1 MRFMNVTL
9 LAMGLTLSAQGAMAA
24 TNAVYILDG
33 SNSMWG
39 QIDGVAKIATAKSVI
54 SDLLKNSP
62 PDLNVG
68 LVAYGHR
75 SEGKCDDIE
84 ILKALGPKDADT
96 SVKLV
101 NAIKP
106 KGKTPIGGSLKV
118 AGAMFSE
125 TDANNNII
133 LVSDGVETCDVDPCA
148 ISADLAAKG
157 IHTKVHVVGFDIGET
172 ERKELQ
178 CIADK
183 GNGKYY
189 GAKNADELKLAFAAV
204 ESELVKPVAEEP
216 APPPPAAA
224 EPKWEEVY
232 RDDFDGTE
240 LSKDWTVSN
249 PNPDAYIIEDGQLLV
264 IANVPA
270 LLSSAEAQNLMSLNI
285 PLPEGDFEVEVTYS
299 AEFNTGAEIVSIA
312 LMDDPQNFIAASGFA
327 LNQYPDC
334 SDRVMVSKSSGGTI
348 SQSVERASWLNGC
361 GTDIT
366 LLMKDKAQPVSLKLI
381 REGRSFRAGYRYAD
395 LMLEDKTPGYV
406 LTNTVNTLRTP
417 KTLYLLASQ
426 NTKVEGETLFRIDSI
441 VVRKLLSAGGE

>member
-1 MRFMNVTL
+1 MKFLNVTL
-9 LAMGLTLSAQGAMAA
+9 LALGLTLPVQSAMAG

-39 QIDGVAKIATAKSVI
+39 QIDGVAKIATAKSVM

-84 ILKALGPKDADT
+84 VLKALGPKDADA

-118 AGAMFSE
+118 AAAMFSE
-125 TDANNNII
+125 TDAYNNII
-133 LVSDGVETCDVDPCA
+133 LVSDGVETCDVDPCV

-157 IHTKVHVVGFDIGET
+157 IHTKVHVVGFDIGEV

-178 CIADK
+178 CIASK

-204 ESELVKPVAEEP
+204 ESELVTPVAEEP
-216 APPPPAAA
+216 APPPAK
-224 EPKWEEVY
+224 PKWEEVY
-232 RDDFDGTE
+232 RDDFDGSE
-240 LSKDWTVSN
+240 LSADWTVSN
-249 PNPDAYIIEDGQLLV
+249 PNPDGYIIEDGQLLV
-264 IANVPA
+264 IANVQA
-270 LLSSAEAQNLMSLNI
+270 LLSSGEAQNLMSLNI

-312 LMDDPQNFIAASGFA
+312 LLDDPQNFIAASGA
-327 LNQYPDC
+327 VLNQYPDC
-334 SDRVMVSKSSGGTI
+334 SDRVMVSKNSGGTI
-348 SQSVERASWLNGC
+348 SQSIERASWLNGC

-366 LLMKDKAQPVSLKLI
+366 RLMKDKAQPVSLKLI
-381 REGRSFRAGYRYAD
+381 REGRSFRAAYRYAD
-395 LMLEDKTPGYV
+395 LVLEDKTPGYV
-406 LTNTVNTLRTP
+406 LTSTVNTLRSP
-417 KTLYLLASQ
+417 KTLYLLAGQ
-426 NTKVEGETLFRIDSI
+426 NSKVPGETLFKIDSI
-441 VVRKLLSAGGE
+441 VVRRLMSTGGD